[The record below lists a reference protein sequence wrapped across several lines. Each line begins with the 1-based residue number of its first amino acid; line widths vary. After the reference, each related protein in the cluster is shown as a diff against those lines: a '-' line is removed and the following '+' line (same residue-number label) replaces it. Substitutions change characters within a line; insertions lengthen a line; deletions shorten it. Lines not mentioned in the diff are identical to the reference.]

1 MLHMEPPRKHETNLS
16 MQFVALA
23 KSRDFRYNRIMS
35 VKFLAVLA
43 IFPALFFFSCQ
54 TTKHERLPK
63 EDKILKLTFAGDIM
77 AHTQN
82 FQMDDFSL
90 IWDDIR
96 EKVGAADFAFANL
109 EAPVVQSLPFESY
122 PTFNMQ
128 HSYPQ
133 AAFDAGFNLI
143 SLANNHTDD
152 KDSAGIRATQI
163 WAETVAEK
171 SAESERPIYFSGLT
185 NDGEFSFAQF
195 FWNEKKILFIAATE
209 ILNTWK
215 NYDKVNFIRPNANG
229 RAAFVERIRK
239 MREEFS
245 PDIFLVSIHTSEE
258 EYVMTVLESVK
269 KFYRDL
275 LDAGADIV
283 VSNHPHVIRPVEFFG
298 ETDSRKIRKV
308 IMYANGNTISG
319 QRRALNYENPLD
331 TWQYT
336 GDGQF
341 VELELDSDE
350 NGFFVKSHKINFI
363 TAFTPA
369 GTKSPVI
376 KILDENFISSLEA
389 QGETKNAKYYRARLD
404 ALKKIEEIQTWQ

>member
-1 MLHMEPPRKHETNLS
+1 MESPRKHETNLS

-54 TTKHERLPK
+54 TTKHERFHK
-63 EDKILKLTFAGDIM
+63 EDKILKLVFAGDIM

-152 KDSAGIRATQI
+152 QNSEGIRATQI
-163 WAETVAEK
+163 WAESVAEK
-171 SAESERPIYFSGLT
+171 SCESERPIYFSGLT

-215 NYDKVNFIRPNANG
+215 NYDKVNFIRPNASG